1 MAESVLTKK
10 IKVALYKYSKAHLQ
24 GVYGAFEVVMGSSTC
39 GYGHE
44 FVDFVTMDSDNVF
57 RCYEVKVSVEDLH
70 SKALLSFYG
79 DFNFV
84 VVPDE
89 KLAPG
94 LLGEALGFVTGV
106 FGNKVGVLVYHE
118 LVDGT
123 PYFSVASRAKRQNVR
138 IEQRIANM
146 HNMVRSGSRYTTKYV
161 KSLPEFSVV
170 GSVDEL

>member
-10 IKVALYKYSKAHLQ
+10 IKVALYKYSKAHLL
-24 GVYGAFEVVMGSSTC
+24 GVYGAFEVVMGSSTR

-44 FVDFVTMDSDNVF
+44 YVDFVTMDSDNVF
-57 RCYEVKVSVEDLH
+57 RCYEIKVSVEDLH
-70 SKALLSFYG
+70 SKAQLSFYG

-89 KLAPG
+89 KLVPG
-94 LLGEALGFVTGV
+94 LLGEALGFVKGT
-106 FGNKVGVLVYHE
+106 FGNKAGVLVYHE

-123 PYFSVASRAKRQNVR
+123 SYFSVASRAKRQNVR
-138 IEQRIANM
+138 IEQRVANM
-146 HNMVRSGSRYTTKYV
+146 HNMVRSVSRYTTKYV

-170 GSVDEL
+170 GPVDVL